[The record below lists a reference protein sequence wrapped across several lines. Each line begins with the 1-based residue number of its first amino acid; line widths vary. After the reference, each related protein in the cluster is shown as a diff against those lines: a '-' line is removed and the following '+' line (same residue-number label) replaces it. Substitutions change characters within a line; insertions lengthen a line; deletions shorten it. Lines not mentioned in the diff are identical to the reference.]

1 MSPTGDISYAPT
13 LGNRELFPDLEPL
26 VYANHAA
33 ISPPSWPVR
42 RAMQTALVD
51 FARRGAGAY
60 ATYIHQRA
68 RLRGKLAQLVN
79 ASTDEIAFI
88 PNTSHG
94 VTAVAFSFPWRS
106 GDRVVLFEGE
116 FPANVTPW
124 LQAAKH
130 FNLVP
135 VMLSV
140 RDFQESDEK
149 GLTLLEEALAR
160 GARLVAV
167 SAVQFQ
173 SGLRMPIGAI
183 AKLCHAHG
191 AELFVDAIQAVGVVP
206 MDVRALG
213 IDYLASGGHKWL
225 MGPEGTGFLYV
236 QKERGAGLVPNLASW
251 LSQEDGLRFLL
262 EGPNLMR
269 YGAPFKQSAA
279 MFETG
284 CMNTVGL
291 VGLEAAVDLVVA
303 LGPQT
308 ILTHAMRWAD
318 AVAPGLVERGFTSLQ
333 AAEEHRRSGILGL
346 LPPAGISVV
355 DLQKGLAT
363 RGIACALP
371 DGVLRLSPH
380 WPNNIDETEQVIV
393 AVDDALAEL
402 RGGPRSRMDDW

>member
-106 GDRVVLFEGE
+106 GGRVVLFEGE
-116 FPANVTPW
+116 FSANVTPW

-149 GLTLLEEALAR
+149 GLTLHEEAIAR
-160 GARLVAV
+160 GARLV
-167 SAVQFQ
+167 
-173 SGLRMPIGAI
+173 
-183 AKLCHAHG
+183 
-191 AELFVDAIQAVGVVP
+191 
-206 MDVRALG
+206 
-213 IDYLASGGHKWL
+213 
-225 MGPEGTGFLYV
+225 
-236 QKERGAGLVPNLASW
+236 
-251 LSQEDGLRFLL
+251 
-262 EGPNLMR
+262 
-269 YGAPFKQSAA
+269 
-279 MFETG
+279 
-284 CMNTVGL
+284 
-291 VGLEAAVDLVVA
+291 
-303 LGPQT
+303 
-308 ILTHAMRWAD
+308 
-318 AVAPGLVERGFTSLQ
+318 
-333 AAEEHRRSGILGL
+333 
-346 LPPAGISVV
+346 
-355 DLQKGLAT
+355 
-363 RGIACALP
+363 
-371 DGVLRLSPH
+371 
-380 WPNNIDETEQVIV
+380 
-393 AVDDALAEL
+393 
-402 RGGPRSRMDDW
+402 